1 MKKIISSPDAPP
13 AVGPYSQGVDAGGLV
28 FLSGMLGLDP
38 VAKTLV
44 GETVEAQAEQALK
57 NIGAVLKAAGLGYAN
72 VVKATVLL
80 ADINDFA
87 AVNAVY
93 ARFFSGD
100 YPARSTFAVKS
111 LPLGALIEIEVIASR
126 Q

>member
-1 MKKIISSPDAPP
+1 MKKIISSADAPP

-38 VAKTLV
+38 ESKKLSGTTA
-44 GETVEAQAEQALK
+44 EAQAEQALK
-57 NIGAVLKAAGLGYAN
+57 NIGAVLRAAGLDYTH

-80 ADINDFA
+80 ADMNDFA

-93 ARFFSGD
+93 ARFFASD
-100 YPARSTFAVKS
+100 HPARSTFAVKG
-111 LPLGALIEIEVIASR
+111 LPLGALVEIEVIASR
-126 Q
+126 P